1 MDKPLG
7 MRLLR
12 DQQKSYALET
22 TASRAQVDNRQHL
35 QEIFLSSPLPPEDL
49 LFNLGLYTRSSLLVK
64 YLVLYELYRKLL
76 SVPGVI
82 MEFGTWWGQNLVLL
96 ENLRAILEPFN
107 KQRKIIGF
115 DTFSGYPSPS
125 GWDGAGEF
133 WKEGSYST
141 SAGYQEYLEDLIRT
155 HEGINVLGHVTGV
168 HELVEGDVRR
178 TVPGYL
184 QSHPETI
191 VAFAYFDLG
200 LYEPTLE
207 TLKAI
212 KAHLV
217 PGSIILFDELT
228 WPEAPGEAIA
238 FREIFKPSE
247 YSIEKVM
254 LYPSKAVIT
263 IR

>member
-1 MDKPLG
+1 M
-7 MRLLR
+7 R

-22 TASRAQVDNRQHL
+22 TANHAQIDCRQKL
-35 QEIFLSSPLPPEDL
+35 KEIFLKSPLPAEDL

-64 YLVLYELYRKLL
+64 YLVLYELYRKFLT
-76 SVPGVI
+76 VPGII

-115 DTFSGYPSPS
+115 DSFCGYSVASGR
-125 GWDGAGEF
+125 DGEGEF

-141 SAGYQEYLEDLIRT
+141 SEGYKAYLEELIRT
-155 HEGINVLGHVTGV
+155 HEGSNVLGHVTGM
-168 HELVEGDVRR
+168 HELVEGDVQE
-178 TVPGYL
+178 TVPAYMD
-184 QSHPETI
+184 SHPEAI

-200 LYEPTLE
+200 LYQPTLAA
-207 TLKAI
+207 LRAI
-212 KAHLV
+212 KPHLV

-238 FREIFKPSE
+238 FRDVFTSSE
-247 YSIEKVM
+247 YSIEKIT
-254 LYPSKAVIT
+254 LYPSKAIIT
-263 IR
+263 IK